1 MAALEKTYLYRM
13 THIGNVAHILRHGI
27 TNKGSSA
34 ANPGYIP
41 IGDSSLITS
50 RSSLVLNNGRSLGD
64 YIPFYFGTRT
74 PMLYVIQK
82 GFNGVV
88 PTPAE
93 EIVYCVSSV
102 QKIIDL
108 NQPFVFTDGHAIDS
122 FSSQY
127 AEADVQQLGTLIDWE
142 AVNAMD
148 WKKDTDLDLKR
159 RKQAEF
165 LVLGD
170 IPREAVLGFIVYN
183 EEAKHRLRL
192 LEVLEN
198 QIHMSTKYY
207 F

>member
-1 MAALEKTYLYRM
+1 
-13 THIGNVAHILRHGI
+13 
-27 TNKGSSA
+27 
-34 ANPGYIP
+34 YIP

-50 RSSLVLNNGRSLGD
+50 RSSFILDNRRSLGD
-64 YIPFYFGTRT
+64 YIPFYFGSRT

-88 PTPAE
+88 PTPPE

-102 QKIIDL
+102 QKIVDSHL
-108 NQPFVFTDGHAIDS
+108 SFVFTDGHAIDS

-127 AEADVQQLGTLIDWE
+127 AEADVSQLGTLIDWE
-142 AVNAMD
+142 AVNAID
-148 WKKDTDLDLKR
+148 WKKETDLDLKR

-170 IPREAVLGFIVYN
+170 VPSEAILGFIVYN
-183 EEAKHRLRL
+183 EEAKDRLKS
-192 LEVLEN
+192 LEVREKK
-198 QIHMSTKYY
+198 IYVSAKYY